1 MARIVSRN
9 RRRQS
14 HAGRLI
20 LSTRSSSSS
29 RKTTRL
35 KCCRLVRCMHCAIS
49 TETLLQVTVW
59 GDYGR
64 MERKVFM
71 GVAQILLDDLDL
83 SNLVIGWYKLFTS
96 SSLVNAHAAGST
108 GGAASAPGGAAPTSS
123 SASGTVR
130 RNSGSSLESA
140 YQSSSTR
147 S

>member
-1 MARIVSRN
+1 MSVVICHSSVDQHYWLHCHICVNSLIESYVLSVMVLCPDARMLTCV
-9 RRRQS
+9 
-14 HAGRLI
+14 
-20 LSTRSSSSS
+20 
-29 RKTTRL
+29 
-35 KCCRLVRCMHCAIS
+35 CCS
-49 TETLLQVTVW
+49 QVTVW

-96 SSLVNAHAAGST
+96 SSLVNAHAQPAGSV
-108 GGAASAPGGAAPTSS
+108 GGAGGGSGAGGGA
-123 SASGTVR
+123 SGGGSGSR

>member
-1 MARIVSRN
+1 MDM
-9 RRRQS
+9 QT
-14 HAGRLI
+14 HMYLY
-20 LSTRSSSSS
+20 T
-29 RKTTRL
+29 
-35 KCCRLVRCMHCAIS
+35 C
-49 TETLLQVTVW
+49 LQVTVW

-96 SSLVNAHAAGST
+96 SSLVNAHAQPAG
-108 GGAASAPGGAAPTSS
+108 GGAGGGPGGG
-123 SASGTVR
+123 ASGGGGSGSR

>member
-1 MARIVSRN
+1 M
-9 RRRQS
+9 
-14 HAGRLI
+14 
-20 LSTRSSSSS
+20 
-29 RKTTRL
+29 
-35 KCCRLVRCMHCAIS
+35 
-49 TETLLQVTVW
+49 W

-96 SSLVNAHAAGST
+96 SSLVNAHAQPASS
-108 GGAASAPGGAAPTSS
+108 GGLAPNPGVASGAAASAPS
-123 SASGTVR
+123 SGTNPAQGHLR